1 MQSKKDNYQLLV
13 NGNLYK
19 RICLLSIPTIISM
32 LITAVYN
39 AADTYFVSGFG
50 ESAIAGVSVVM
61 SYMSIVQACGFFFGH
76 GSGNYISKSLGA
88 KNDKSA
94 EQIAVTGLV
103 YSFAFGLLISVI
115 SLIFIDELVAV
126 LSNATMTEYTKGY
139 FLYIILATPF
149 MTSSFTINN
158 QLRFQGNAVYGMVGM
173 GVGAVLNI
181 ILDPIF
187 IKLFN
192 GVHGASIAT
201 MLSQIIGFIILFVGT
216 FYGGN
221 IRFRIKNFRFSKLF
235 IFEIIKGGAPSL
247 LRQGMASVATVI
259 LTLVVKGYGDYAI
272 AGISIAQKIA
282 HIIFSI
288 LLGFGQGFQP
298 VCGFNYGAKKY
309 DRVIKS
315 FWFTTFIA
323 TIYLIVAT
331 VLCTVFAGPLVAIF
345 NQNNSGLSSENM
357 QKALELAERVL
368 RYQAFAF
375 PISGFYVASNMMMQ
389 NIGRPIRA
397 SILALCRQGIVY
409 IPILFIFWGSFGLFG
424 IEIVQTVSD
433 LISFLISIPILIS
446 VMMEI
451 KRLKN
456 ITGE

>member
-1 MQSKKDNYQLLV
+1 MQNKKNNYQLLV

-19 RICLLSIPTIISM
+19 RICFLSIPTIISM
-32 LITAVYN
+32 LITAIYN
-39 AADTYFVSGFG
+39 AADTYFVSSFG

-61 SYMSIVQACGFFFGH
+61 SYMAIVQAFGFFFGH
-76 GSGNYISKSLGA
+76 GSGNFISKALGA
-88 KNDKSA
+88 KDKDGA
-94 EQIAVTGLV
+94 EQIAITGLM
-103 YSFAFGLLISVI
+103 YSFVFGVLLMVF
-115 SLIFIDELVAV
+115 SLIFIDELVAI

-149 MTSSFTINN
+149 MTASFTINN

-173 GVGAVLNI
+173 GCGAVLTI

-201 MLSQIIGFIILFVGT
+201 MVSQIIGFTILFVGT

-221 IRFRIKNFRFSKLF
+221 IRFKLKNFRLSKLY
-235 IFEIIKGGAPSL
+235 IFEITKGGAPSL
-247 LRQGMASVATVI
+247 LRQGMSSVATVI
-259 LTLVVKGYGDYAI
+259 LTLVVKGYGDYAL
-272 AGISIAQKIA
+272 AGISIAQKVAFIVFA
-282 HIIFSI
+282 I

-315 FWFTTFIA
+315 FWFTVVIA
-323 TIYLIVAT
+323 TVFMTLSMLV
-331 VLCTVFAGPLVAIF
+331 CTIFAGPLVSIF
-345 NQNNSGLSSENM
+345 NQNNSGLSTENM

-368 RYQAFAF
+368 RYQAIAF

-409 IPILFIFWGSFGLFG
+409 IPMLFILWGTAGLAG
-424 IEIVQTVSD
+424 IEVVQPIADV
-433 LISFLISIPILIS
+433 ISFIISIPVLIS
-446 VMMEI
+446 VMVEI
-451 KRLKN
+451 KRAKSQV
-456 ITGE
+456 